1 MKPPKPIVIKSVTG
15 SIATGVLLSSC
26 LNGYNFEDSYYGAF
40 AENLDQSK
48 PLFDLNESNLSD
60 EFLAKMQFIQQ
71 FLEVIL
77 KDNKEARRFA
87 KNPHEYIT
95 SKEKSINIEL
105 QEPERRLLIAF
116 ADDDIL
122 KAVKTNDVESFLSL
136 CSERGYLGIIN
147 DFNKPQNIREMSLLS
162 R

>member
-26 LNGYNFEDSYYGAF
+26 LNGYNFEDSYYGGAF

-87 KNPHEYIT
+87 KTHMNILRPR
-95 SKEKSINIEL
+95 KS
-105 QEPERRLLIAF
+105 RL
-116 ADDDIL
+116 IL
-122 KAVKTNDVESFLSL
+122 NFKS
-136 CSERGYLGIIN
+136 
-147 DFNKPQNIREMSLLS
+147 QNVDY
-162 R
+162 

>member
-1 MKPPKPIVIKSVTG
+1 M
-15 SIATGVLLSSC
+15 
-26 LNGYNFEDSYYGAF
+26 
-40 AENLDQSK
+40 
-48 PLFDLNESNLSD
+48 
-60 EFLAKMQFIQQ
+60 
-71 FLEVIL
+71 
-77 KDNKEARRFA
+77 
-87 KNPHEYIT
+87 
-95 SKEKSINIEL
+95 
-105 QEPERRLLIAF
+105 IAF